1 MTELN
6 LLAVQNAAV
15 LRALTPDASG
25 LSIADLARSLNRDG
39 SNLSKTLKALDEA
52 GLVTLQ
58 PRALTDAG
66 RAQLAALD
74 RAEGAAGS
82 GQGFTLVHDQIRPDP
97 DNARR
102 DWDSDCAQADL
113 RALAN
118 DIADNGLLQNL
129 VVRDG
134 RPADGDFILVG
145 GERRWRA
152 IGQLIESGRLAADW
166 PIPCRLLATDDLG
179 VRLAALSENLQRR
192 NLNPI
197 EEAGAYRGLREAG
210 LSTDQIA
217 GRIGLTQRH
226 VQMRLQLLE
235 HLSEA
240 DQQRMTLSRDD
251 PAYLSVSDA
260 RLLVQKAE
268 AHRKALD
275 KALADYTPRQRLILA
290 ELRAAADEGY
300 ICLSVEVD
308 GDAML
313 ADPDAIA
320 LDKAGIIHV
329 PTALNHEGKALARC
343 ESTAWSLCQTLW
355 QGSTAADYAAALR
368 GELELDPPAEG
379 EWSTP
384 WLNGP
389 FEVAPELRARID
401 EQRAAQQ
408 AREEEW
414 RAQREKAQADL
425 KAEAERMAMARTHAE
440 AMLAKAAVAPAMPV
454 LPDAADV
461 VRAMGMTLPLRATA
475 AGAVIDAADTL
486 VADFNGWGP
495 ATDEE
500 LTLAILMAT
509 VVNAAAGMETPPL
522 VPLPADDPDD
532 DGDDGATDEEEAA

>member
-58 PRALTDAG
+58 PRALTAAG
-66 RAQLAALD
+66 RDQLAALD
-74 RAEGAAGS
+74 RAEGAAET
-82 GQGFTLVHDQIRPDP
+82 GQGFTLTHDQIRPDP

-102 DWDSDCAQADL
+102 DWDSDSAQADL
-113 RALAN
+113 QALAN

-260 RLLVQKAE
+260 RQLVQAAE
-268 AHRKALD
+268 ARRKALD

-329 PTALNHEGKALARC
+329 PTSLNHEGKALARC
-343 ESTAWSLCQTLW
+343 EHTAWALCQTLW
-355 QGSTAADYAAALR
+355 QGSTAADYAATLR
-368 GELELDPPAEG
+368 AELELDPPAEG
-379 EWSTP
+379 QWSTP

-389 FEVAPELRARID
+389 FAVTPEFQARAD

-408 AREEEW
+408 AREDEW
-414 RAQREKAQADL
+414 KAQREKHQAEL
-425 KAEAERMAMARTHAE
+425 RAAAERMAMARTHAE
-440 AMLAKAAVAPAMPV
+440 AMLAKAAVAPAMPA

-475 AGAVIDAADTL
+475 TGAVIDAADTVL
-486 VADFNGWGP
+486 TDFNGYGL

-509 VVNAAAGMETPPL
+509 VVNAAAGLDTPPL
-522 VPLPADDPDD
+522 VPLASD
-532 DGDDGATDEEEAA
+532 DEEEVA

>member
-15 LRALTPDASG
+15 LRALKPEASG

-52 GLVTLQ
+52 GLVTLL
-58 PRALTDAG
+58 PRALTAAG
-66 RAQLAALD
+66 RDQLAALD
-74 RAEGAAGS
+74 RAEGAAET
-82 GQGFTLVHDQIRPDP
+82 GQGFTLTHDQIRPDP

-102 DWDSDCAQADL
+102 DWDSDSARADL
-113 RALAN
+113 AALAN

-134 RPADGDFILVG
+134 NPTAGDFILVG

-152 IGQLIESGRLAADW
+152 IGQLIEGGRLAADW
-166 PIPCRLLATDDLG
+166 PIPCRLLETDDLG

-197 EEAGAYRGLREAG
+197 EEATAYRGLREAG
-210 LSTDQIA
+210 LTTEQISE
-217 GRIGLTQRH
+217 RIGLTQRL

-260 RLLVQKAE
+260 RQLVQKAE

-290 ELRAAADEGY
+290 ELRAATGEGY
-300 ICLSVEVD
+300 ICQSVEVD
-308 GDAML
+308 GAAML
-313 ADPDAIA
+313 ADPEAIA

-329 PTALNHEGKALARC
+329 PTSLNHEGKALARC
-343 ESTAWSLCQTLW
+343 EHTAWSLCQTLW
-355 QGSTAADYAAALR
+355 QGHTAADYATTLR
-368 GELELDPPAEG
+368 AELELAPPALG
-379 EWSTP
+379 QWSTP
-384 WLNGP
+384 WMNGP
-389 FEVAPELRARID
+389 FEVTPELQVRID

-408 AREEEW
+408 AQEAEW
-414 RAQREKAQADL
+414 KARREKAEADRR
-425 KAEAERMAMARTHAE
+425 AEAERMAMARTHAE
-440 AMLAKAAVAPAMPV
+440 AMLAKAAVAPAMPA

-475 AGAVIDAADTL
+475 TGAVIDAADTVL
-486 VADFNGWGP
+486 TDFNGYGP

-509 VVNAAAGMETPPL
+509 VVNAAAGLDTPPL
-522 VPLPADDPDD
+522 VPLASD
-532 DGDDGATDEEEAA
+532 DEEEVA

>member
-15 LRALTPDASG
+15 LRALTPEASA

-58 PRALTDAG
+58 PRGLTVAG
-66 RAQLAALD
+66 RDQIAALD
-74 RAEGAAGS
+74 RAEGAAGG
-82 GQGFTLVHDQIRPDP
+82 GQGFTLLHDQIRPDP

-102 DWDSDCAQADL
+102 DWDSDSARADL
-113 RALAN
+113 EALAN

-129 VVRDG
+129 VVRKG
-134 RPADGDFILVG
+134 QPAGGDFILVG

-152 IGQLIESGRLAADW
+152 IGQLVESGRLAADW
-166 PIPCRLLATDDLG
+166 PIPCRLLETDDLG

-197 EEAGAYRGLREAG
+197 EEASAYRGLREAN
-210 LSTDQIA
+210 LTTDQIA

-226 VQMRLQLLE
+226 VQMRLQLLD

-260 RLLVQKAE
+260 RQLVQKAE

-275 KALADYTPRQRLILA
+275 KAIADYTPRQRLILA
-290 ELRAAADEGY
+290 ELRAATGEGY
-300 ICLSVEVD
+300 ISQSVEVD
-308 GDAML
+308 GAAML
-313 ADPDAIA
+313 ADPDAVA

-329 PTALNHEGKALARC
+329 PTALNYEGKAMARC
-343 ESTAWSLCQTLW
+343 EHTAWSLCQTLW
-355 QGSTAADYAAALR
+355 QGSTAADYATALR
-368 GELELDPPAEG
+368 AELELAPPTEG
-379 EWSTP
+379 QWSTA
-384 WLNGP
+384 WMNGP
-389 FEVAPELRARID
+389 FAVTPELQARID
-401 EQRAAQQ
+401 AQHAAQQ
-408 AREEEW
+408 AREDEW
-414 RAQREKAQADL
+414 KAQRAKAQADL

-440 AMLAKAAVAPAMPV
+440 AMMAKAAIAPAMPA

-475 AGAVIDAADTL
+475 TGAVIDATDTI
-486 VADFNGWGP
+486 VTDFNGWGE
-495 ATDEE
+495 ASDGE

-509 VVNAAAGMETPPL
+509 VVNAAAGLETPPL
-522 VPLPADDPDD
+522 VPIPTEEDAADE
-532 DGDDGATDEEEAA
+532 ASSNDEEPA